1 MQKLKFL
8 DQDSVAFGAILGR
21 RRPEGRVRVRPPAC
35 CAENPDSS
43 LIRCFGPG
51 PCYEPEPEL
60 ESEPGCGR
68 EGPRAPKRTL
78 HAGLHNLTA
87 CLARDVSAAESD
99 GNKPHF

>member
-21 RRPEGRVRVRPPAC
+21 RRPEGRVGSASAC

-43 LIRCFGPG
+43 PDPRFDPAPATSLNP
-51 PCYEPEPEL
+51 
-60 ESEPGCGR
+60 SSNEPGCGR

-87 CLARDVSAAESD
+87 CLARDVTAAESD